1 MKITFLTSASV
12 LIEDQGVKILCDP
25 WLVDGE
31 FYGSWYHYPPCDFKP
46 EDFNDVD
53 YIYISHIHPDHF
65 STKTLS
71 RMNKKIPVLIHDFH
85 HRYLHDSIVRLGFV
99 VITLKHNERTLLKNN
114 LFINILAADNCNP
127 EICMKYFGCGLAEKT
142 LGSTSIDSMCVID
155 NGKKVIVN
163 TNDCP
168 FQVGHESASRIKEN
182 YKEID
187 FLLAGY
193 SSATAYPQ
201 CFELSESVL
210 EDAKKTIKEK
220 FLRQTESYV
229 NLFKPKYFMPFA
241 GRYVLSGKNHF
252 LNEKRSIP
260 ELEEAYDYFE
270 KSKNIEHDKS
280 KCIILNQKSNF
291 DLSNNTQSEN
301 YTHIIKS
308 QKLDYIEKHLSKQKY
323 DYEQNEFP
331 SINDLLKLLEK
342 SFSRFDSKCKEL
354 CFSSDTTILISLP
367 GENILKIPCN
377 GESFELIPRETL
389 KDISKYVYISLD
401 SRLLKLL
408 LSGPKYAH
416 WNNAE
421 IGSHLKFKRNPNVY
435 ERALFYCLN
444 YLHA

>member
-31 FYGSWYHYPPCDFKP
+31 FYGSWYHYPPCNFKP

-85 HRYLHDSIVRLGFV
+85 YRYLHDNIVRLGFA

-155 NGKKVIVN
+155 NGKNVIVN

-168 FQVGHESASRIKEN
+168 FQLGHKSASRIKEN

-323 DYEQNEFP
+323 DYERNEFP
-331 SINDLLKLLEK
+331 SIDDLLELLEK

-354 CFSSDTTILISLP
+354 GFSSDTTILISLP

>member
-1 MKITFLTSASV
+1 
-12 LIEDQGVKILCDP
+12 
-25 WLVDGE
+25 
-31 FYGSWYHYPPCDFKP
+31 
-46 EDFNDVD
+46 
-53 YIYISHIHPDHF
+53 
-65 STKTLS
+65 
-71 RMNKKIPVLIHDFH
+71 
-85 HRYLHDSIVRLGFV
+85 
-99 VITLKHNERTLLKNN
+99 
-114 LFINILAADNCNP
+114 
-127 EICMKYFGCGLAEKT
+127 
-142 LGSTSIDSMCVID
+142 MCVID
-155 NGKKVIVN
+155 NGKNVIVN

-168 FQVGHESASRIKEN
+168 FQLGHESASRIKEN

-280 KCIILNQKSNF
+280 KCILLNQKSNF

-331 SINDLLKLLEK
+331 SIDDLLELLEK

-354 CFSSDTTILISLP
+354 GFSSDTTILISLP

>member
-85 HRYLHDSIVRLGFV
+85 YRYLHDNIVRLGFV

-331 SINDLLKLLEK
+331 SIDDLLELLEK

-354 CFSSDTTILISLP
+354 GFSSDTTILISLP

>member
-85 HRYLHDSIVRLGFV
+85 YRYLHDNIVRLGFV

-155 NGKKVIVN
+155 NGKNVIVN

-168 FQVGHESASRIKEN
+168 FQLGHESASRIKEN

-241 GRYVLSGKNHF
+241 GRYVISGKNHF

-323 DYEQNEFP
+323 DYE
-331 SINDLLKLLEK
+331 
-342 SFSRFDSKCKEL
+342 
-354 CFSSDTTILISLP
+354 
-367 GENILKIPCN
+367 
-377 GESFELIPRETL
+377 
-389 KDISKYVYISLD
+389 
-401 SRLLKLL
+401 
-408 LSGPKYAH
+408 
-416 WNNAE
+416 
-421 IGSHLKFKRNPNVY
+421 SHR
-435 ERALFYCLN
+435 R
-444 YLHA
+444 